1 MSTEIDFNEDDFNE
15 SHDFIKTHFKDVNSK
30 ITTEDFDNASTF
42 ESIGTDSLAMMEL
55 IMEVEE
61 QFDVEISDDIVE
73 RLKTPNDL
81 INFLKE

>member
-1 MSTEIDFNEDDFNE
+1 MSLGEDKVRTIIIEYLDA
-15 SHDFIKTHFKDVNSK
+15 S
-30 ITTEDFDNASTF
+30 EDFDNASTF

>member
-1 MSTEIDFNEDDFNE
+1 MSLVEDKVRTIIIEYLDA
-15 SHDFIKTHFKDVNSK
+15 S
-30 ITTEDFDNASTF
+30 EDFDNASTF

-81 INFLKE
+81 INF

>member
-1 MSTEIDFNEDDFNE
+1 MSLVEDKVRTIIIEYLDA
-15 SHDFIKTHFKDVNSK
+15 S
-30 ITTEDFDNASTF
+30 EDFDNASTF

>member
-1 MSTEIDFNEDDFNE
+1 MSLVEDKVRTIIIE
-15 SHDFIKTHFKDVNSK
+15 YLGAS
-30 ITTEDFDNASTF
+30 EDFDNASTF